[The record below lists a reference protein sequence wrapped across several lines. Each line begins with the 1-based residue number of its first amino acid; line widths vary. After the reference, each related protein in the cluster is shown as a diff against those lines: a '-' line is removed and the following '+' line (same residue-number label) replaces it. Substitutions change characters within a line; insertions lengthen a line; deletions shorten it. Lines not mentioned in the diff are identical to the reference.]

1 MNRILKP
8 IGALALCFVLGLF
21 VAACERPKKG
31 ESVSKKE
38 KPIKVEYVLPLK
50 KKIEIWDEYTARIEG
65 EKSVEIRARVNGYLR
80 KVHFNDGDYVRE
92 GDLLFEIDPRPFV
105 AAVSECEASMSEIRA
120 RIGLAKSNLER
131 AEELYKGNAI
141 SKEVLESRKSELA
154 SLEAILKSAQAQL
167 DNANLNLEY
176 TSIIAPISGYV
187 SRRFVDEGN
196 LISDS
201 TTLMA
206 TVVSRDIVYAY
217 FEISERDLITYVS
230 RKLFDTINP
239 TQKSGP
245 PVKLRLLDESKPE
258 HFGYLSYVDNSLN
271 ASSIQLRA
279 SIDNSKGSLYPGMF
293 GKIQLRSSEPQEE
306 IMVPELSVG
315 TDLVGRYVL
324 VVRDDD
330 TIEYRPV
337 VVGEVLD
344 KMQIVR
350 EGLNGDEKIVVS
362 GLQRAIPG
370 KKVAPVLKKEDENT
384 EPKPQE

>member
-1 MNRILKP
+1 MKKIFNRFSFT
-8 IGALALCFVLGLF
+8 ALCFACAFLT
-21 VAACERPKKG
+21 AACTPPDKGQAPVKKTN
-31 ESVSKKE
+31 VS
-38 KPIKVEYVLPLK
+38 KVEYVFPTK
-50 KKIEIWDEYTARIEG
+50 KKVEIWDEYTAKIEG

-80 KVHFNDGDYVRE
+80 KVHFNDGDYVRD

-120 RIGLAKSNLER
+120 RISLAKSNLER

-154 SLEAILKSAQAQL
+154 SLEAVLKSAQAQL

-176 TSIIAPISGYV
+176 TSITAPISGYV
-187 SRRFVDEGN
+187 SKRLVDEGN
-196 LISDS
+196 LINDS

-217 FEISERDLITYVS
+217 FEISERDLISYVA
-230 RKLFDTINP
+230 RKLFDSINP
-239 TQKSGP
+239 AQRTGP
-245 PVKLRLLDESKPE
+245 PVKLRLLDEAKADY
-258 HFGYLSYVDNSLN
+258 FGYLSYVDNSLN

-279 SIDNSKGSLYPGMF
+279 SIDNSKGTLYPGMF
-293 GKIQLRSSEPQEE
+293 GKIQLRSGEPQEE

-330 TIEYRPV
+330 TIEYRAV
-337 VVGEVLD
+337 IVGEVLD

-362 GLQRAIPG
+362 GLQRSIPG
-370 KKVAPVLKKEDENT
+370 RKVVSVLKKEDDVAEL
-384 EPKPQE
+384 KSQE